1 MGDKEDEKLEP
12 EADPLPVKGK
22 PDCESADQHEGPSHI
37 IGRVKGKSIF
47 QCGHCGRL
55 FGA

>member
-1 MGDKEDEKLEP
+1 LGDKEDEKLEP